1 MNPYFLAR
9 WQFAIL
15 TIIHFFFVPLT
26 LGISVFLAILETA
39 YVRTGKKV
47 YRDAVKFWGKVF
59 LINFALGVVSG
70 IVQEFQFGLNWSEYA
85 RFMGDIFGAPLAVE
99 ALLAFYLESTFIGV
113 WVFGWDKVSP
123 KIHATVLWLTAIGSN
138 LSAIWILIA
147 NSFMQHPT
155 GYTMKAD
162 GSGVLM
168 TNFGQVATNPNVLY
182 QFPHVFFAGMSTAA
196 FVVLGLS
203 AYLYLKKRGDKAMLD
218 MSVRWATIYGL
229 IGVIMVITVGHFQ
242 GQFLVKEQPTK
253 MAAAEALWHS
263 EQPADFS
270 LFAIPNES
278 TQSNALDIKI
288 PRFLSFL
295 SYNDFTSKVEGIDE
309 VQAKMEAKYGPGDYI
324 PPVGITYWSFRLM
337 VYAGLLML
345 ALLLYQ
351 WYLNSKGISL
361 AERPG
366 FAKAMVWSILLP
378 YLAVST
384 GWIMAEVGRQPWVV
398 YGLLKTEQ
406 GVSPASVVSGGEVL
420 FSLLGLGVVYIVLTY
435 YGVKLVI
442 KHLHEA
448 PPHAAEAD

>member
-1 MNPYFLAR
+1 MDPLILAR

-26 LGISVFLAILETA
+26 LGISIFLAILETA
-39 YVRTGKKV
+39 YVKTGKQV
-47 YRDAVKFWGKVF
+47 YRDAVKFWSKVF

-85 RFMGDIFGAPLAVE
+85 RFMGDIFGAPLAIE

-123 KIHATVLWLTAIGSN
+123 KVHAAVIWLTAIGSN

-147 NSFMQHPT
+147 NSFMQRPT
-155 GYTMKAD
+155 GYTM
-162 GSGVLM
+162 GEHGVLM
-168 TNFGQVATNPNVLY
+168 ENFAQVATNPNVLY

-196 FVVLGLS
+196 FVVIGLS
-203 AYLYLKKRGDKAMLD
+203 AYLYLQKRGDRAMLD
-218 MSVRWATIYGL
+218 LSVRWATIYGL
-229 IGVIMVITVGHFQ
+229 IGVIMVMTVGHFQ
-242 GQFLVKEQPTK
+242 GQFLVEEQPSK

-270 LFAIPNES
+270 LFAIPNEK
-278 TQSNALDIKI
+278 TQTNALEIKI
-288 PRFLSFL
+288 PKFLSFL

-337 VYAGLLML
+337 VYAGGLML
-345 ALLLYQ
+345 LLLLYL

-361 AERPG
+361 DQKPG
-366 FAKAMVWSILLP
+366 FAKALVWSILLP

-398 YGLLKTEQ
+398 YGLLKTEE

-420 FSLLGLGVVYIVLTY
+420 FSLLSLGVVYIVLTY
-435 YGVKLVI
+435 VGVKLVL
-442 KHLHEA
+442 KHLHSA
-448 PPHAAEAD
+448 PAQTPAATD

>member
-1 MNPYFLAR
+1 MDPLILAR

-26 LGISVFLAILETA
+26 LGISIFLAILETA
-39 YVRTGKKV
+39 YVKTGKQV
-47 YRDAVKFWGKVF
+47 YRDAVKFWSKVF

-85 RFMGDIFGAPLAVE
+85 RFMGDIFGAPLAIE

-123 KIHATVLWLTAIGSN
+123 KVHAAVIWLTAIGSN

-147 NSFMQHPT
+147 NSFMQRPT
-155 GYTMKAD
+155 GYTM
-162 GSGVLM
+162 GEHGVLM
-168 TNFGQVATNPNVLY
+168 ENFAQVATNPNVLY

-196 FVVLGLS
+196 FVVIGLS
-203 AYLYLKKRGDKAMLD
+203 AYLYLQKRGDRAMLD
-218 MSVRWATIYGL
+218 LSVRWATIYGL
-229 IGVIMVITVGHFQ
+229 IGVIMVMTVGHFQ
-242 GQFLVKEQPTK
+242 GQFLVEEQPSK

-270 LFAIPNES
+270 LFAIPNEK
-278 TQSNALDIKI
+278 TQTNALEIKI
-288 PRFLSFL
+288 PKFLSFL

-345 ALLLYQ
+345 ALLLYL

-361 AERPG
+361 DQKPG
-366 FAKAMVWSILLP
+366 FAKALVWSILLP

-398 YGLLKTEQ
+398 YGLLKTEE

-420 FSLLGLGVVYIVLTY
+420 FSLLSLGVVYIVLTY
-435 YGVKLVI
+435 VGVKLVL
-442 KHLHEA
+442 KHLHSA
-448 PPHAAEAD
+448 PAQTPAATD

>member
-1 MNPYFLAR
+1 MNPLALAR

-15 TIIHFFFVPLT
+15 TVIHFFFVPLT
-26 LGISVFLAILETA
+26 LGISVFLAIMETA
-39 YVRTGKKV
+39 YVKTGKEV
-47 YRDAVKFWGKVF
+47 YRDAVKFWSKVF

-70 IVQEFQFGLNWSEYA
+70 IVQEFQFGLNWANYA
-85 RFMGDIFGAPLAVE
+85 RFMGDIFGAPLAIE

-113 WVFGWDKVSP
+113 WVFGWDKLSP

-155 GYTMKAD
+155 GYKLVGD
-162 GSGVLM
+162 HVVM
-168 TNFGQVATNPNVLY
+168 TDFGKVATNPNVLY

-196 FVVLGLS
+196 FVVIGLS
-203 AYLYLKKRGDKAMLD
+203 AYMFLIKRGSKEMLD

-229 IGVIMVITVGHFQ
+229 IGVILVITVGHFQ
-242 GQFLVKEQPTK
+242 GQFLVREQPSK

-278 TQSNALDIKI
+278 THSNSLEIKI
-288 PRFLSFL
+288 PKFLSFL

-309 VQAKMEAKYGPGDYI
+309 IQQKMEKKYGPGDYI
-324 PPVGITYWSFRLM
+324 PVVWLTYWSFRLM
-337 VYAGLLML
+337 VYAGFLML
-345 ALLLYQ
+345 ALLLYL

-361 AERPG
+361 AEKPG
-366 FAKAMVWSILLP
+366 FSKWLVWSILLP
-378 YLAVST
+378 YIAVST
-384 GWIMAEVGRQPWVV
+384 GWIMAEAGRQPWVV

-406 GVSPASVVSGGEVL
+406 GLSPTNVVSGGHVL
-420 FSLLGLGVVYIVLTY
+420 FSLLSLGIVYIVLTY
-435 YGVKLVI
+435 FGVKLVV

-448 PPHAAEAD
+448 PPQAPAAAD

>member
-1 MNPYFLAR
+1 MDPLVLAR

-26 LGISVFLAILETA
+26 LGISIFLAILETA
-39 YVRTGKKV
+39 YVRTGKTV

-113 WVFGWDKVSP
+113 WIFGWDKVSP

-155 GYTMKAD
+155 GYKM
-162 GSGVLM
+162 GEHGVLM

-196 FVVLGLS
+196 FVVIGLS

-218 MSVRWATIYGL
+218 TSVRWATIYGL
-229 IGVIMVITVGHFQ
+229 IGVILVITVGHFQ
-242 GQFLVKEQPTK
+242 GQFLVQEQPSK

-263 EQPADFS
+263 EQPAHFS
-270 LFAIPNES
+270 FFAIPDEQAQTNH
-278 TQSNALDIKI
+278 LDIRI
-288 PRFLSFL
+288 PAFL
-295 SYNDFTSKVEGIDE
+295 SYLSYGDFTSKVEGIDE
-309 VQAKMEAKYGPGDYI
+309 VQAKMEAEHGPGDYI
-324 PPVGITYWSFRLM
+324 PPVGITYWAFRLM
-337 VYAGLLML
+337 VYAGGLML
-345 ALLLYQ
+345 LLLLYL
-351 WYLNSKGISL
+351 WYLNSKGISM
-361 AERPG
+361 AEKPG
-366 FAKAMVWSILLP
+366 FAKIMVWSILLP
-378 YLAVST
+378 YLAVTT

-398 YGLLKTEQ
+398 YGLLRTKE

-435 YGVKLVI
+435 YGVKLVV

-448 PPHAAEAD
+448 PAHDAAAAD

>member
-1 MNPYFLAR
+1 MDPLILAR

-26 LGISVFLAILETA
+26 LGISIFLAILETA
-39 YVRTGKKV
+39 YVKTGKQV
-47 YRDAVKFWGKVF
+47 YRDAVKFWAKVF

-113 WVFGWDKVSP
+113 WIFGWDKVSP
-123 KIHATVLWLTAIGSN
+123 KVHATVIWLTAIGSN

-147 NSFMQHPT
+147 NSFMQHPI
-155 GYTMKAD
+155 GYTM
-162 GSGVLM
+162 GENGVLM
-168 TNFGQVATNPNVLY
+168 QNFGQVATNPNVLY

-196 FVVLGLS
+196 FVVIGLS
-203 AYLYLKKRGDKAMLD
+203 AYLYLQKRGDKAMLD
-218 MSVRWATIYGL
+218 LSVRWATIYGL
-229 IGVIMVITVGHFQ
+229 IGVILVMTVGHFQ
-242 GQFLVKEQPTK
+242 GQFLVEEQPSK

-270 LFAIPNES
+270 LFAIPNEA
-278 TQSNALDIKI
+278 TQTNALEIKI
-288 PRFLSFL
+288 PKFLSFL

-309 VQAKMEAKYGPGDYI
+309 VQAAMETKYGPGDYI

-337 VYAGLLML
+337 VYAGGLML
-345 ALLLYQ
+345 LLLLYL

-361 AERPG
+361 DQKPG
-366 FAKAMVWSILLP
+366 FAKALVWSILLP

-398 YGLLKTEQ
+398 YGLLKTQ
-406 GVSPASVVSGGEVL
+406 KGVSPASVVGGGEVL
-420 FSLLGLGVVYIVLTY
+420 FSLLSLGIVYIVLTY
-435 YGVKLVI
+435 VGVKLVI
-442 KHLHEA
+442 KHLHSA
-448 PPHAAEAD
+448 PAQTPAAAD

>member
-1 MNPYFLAR
+1 MDPLVLAR

-26 LGISVFLAILETA
+26 LGLTIFLAILETA
-39 YVRTGKKV
+39 YVRTGKEV
-47 YRDAVKFWGKVF
+47 YRDAVKFWSKVF

-113 WVFGWDKVSP
+113 WVFGWDKLSP
-123 KIHATVLWLTAIGSN
+123 KVHATVLWLTAIGSN

-155 GYTMKAD
+155 GYTLGD
-162 GSGVLM
+162 NGVIM

-182 QFPHVFFAGMSTAA
+182 QFPHVFFSGMSTAA

-203 AYLYLKKRGDKAMLD
+203 AYLYLIKRGDKAVLD
-218 MSVRWATIYGL
+218 LSVRWSTIYGL
-229 IGVIMVITVGHFQ
+229 VGVIMVMTVGHFQ
-242 GQFLVKEQPTK
+242 GQFLVKEQPSK

-263 EQPADFS
+263 EQPAHFS
-270 LFAIPNES
+270 FFAIPDEES
-278 TQSNALDIKI
+278 QTNHLDIRI
-288 PRFLSFL
+288 PAFL
-295 SYNDFTSKVEGIDE
+295 SYLSYGDFTSKVEGIDE
-309 VQAKMEAKYGPGDYI
+309 VQAKMEAQYGPGDYI
-324 PPVGITYWSFRLM
+324 PPVGLTYWSFRLM

-345 ALLLYQ
+345 LILMYV
-351 WYLNSKGISL
+351 WYLNWKGISL
-361 AERPG
+361 ETKPWLL
-366 FAKAMVWSILLP
+366 KSLVWSILLP
-378 YLAVST
+378 YIAVTT
-384 GWIMAEVGRQPWVV
+384 GWMMAEIGRQPWVV
-398 YGLLKTEQ
+398 YGLLRTQE

-435 YGVKLVI
+435 LGVKLVI
-442 KHLHEA
+442 KHLHQA
-448 PPHAAEAD
+448 PSHAPASAD

>member
-1 MNPYFLAR
+1 MDPLILAR

-26 LGISVFLAILETA
+26 LGISIFLAILETA
-39 YVRTGKKV
+39 YVKTGKQV
-47 YRDAVKFWGKVF
+47 YRDAVKFWSKVF

-123 KIHATVLWLTAIGSN
+123 KVHAAVIWLTAIGSN

-155 GYTMKAD
+155 GYTM
-162 GSGVLM
+162 GEHGVLM
-168 TNFGQVATNPNVLY
+168 ENFGQVATNPNVLY

-196 FVVLGLS
+196 FVVIGLS
-203 AYLYLKKRGDKAMLD
+203 AYLYLQKRGDRAMLD
-218 MSVRWATIYGL
+218 LSVRWATIYGL
-229 IGVIMVITVGHFQ
+229 IGVILVMTVGHFQ
-242 GQFLVKEQPTK
+242 GQFLVEEQPSK

-270 LFAIPNES
+270 LFAIPNEK
-278 TQSNALDIKI
+278 TQTNALEIKI
-288 PRFLSFL
+288 PKFLSFL

-309 VQAKMEAKYGPGDYI
+309 VQAKMEAKHGPGDYI

-337 VYAGLLML
+337 VYAGGLML
-345 ALLLYQ
+345 LLLLYL

-361 AERPG
+361 DQKPG
-366 FAKAMVWSILLP
+366 FAKALVWSILLP

-398 YGLLKTEQ
+398 YGLLRTEE

-420 FSLLGLGVVYIVLTY
+420 FSLLSLGVVYIVLTY
-435 YGVKLVI
+435 VGVKLVI
-442 KHLHEA
+442 KHLHSA
-448 PPHAAEAD
+448 PAQTPAATD